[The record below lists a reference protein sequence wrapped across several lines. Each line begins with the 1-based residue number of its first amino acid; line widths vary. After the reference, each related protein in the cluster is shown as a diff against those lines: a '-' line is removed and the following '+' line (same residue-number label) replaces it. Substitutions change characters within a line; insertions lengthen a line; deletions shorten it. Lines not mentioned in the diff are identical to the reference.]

1 MYNYH
6 NVSNKVQNL
15 SNKDGINTSAVK
27 IYWNGLKDAEKIEIA
42 KNLYP
47 SLCIFGNIVLNI
59 INSLII
65 FS

>member
-1 MYNYH
+1 MTH
-6 NVSNKVQNL
+6 KDITINKIPKNFEK
-15 SNKDGINTSAVK
+15 NKTIKVA
-27 IYWNGLKDAEKIEIA
+27 IIEIA

-59 INSLII
+59 ISLII

>member
-1 MYNYH
+1 MI
-6 NVSNKVQNL
+6 NKEP
-15 SNKDGINTSAVK
+15 INFEKNRRMKVIK
-27 IYWNGLKDAEKIEIA
+27 IDIA

-59 INSLII
+59 INNLII